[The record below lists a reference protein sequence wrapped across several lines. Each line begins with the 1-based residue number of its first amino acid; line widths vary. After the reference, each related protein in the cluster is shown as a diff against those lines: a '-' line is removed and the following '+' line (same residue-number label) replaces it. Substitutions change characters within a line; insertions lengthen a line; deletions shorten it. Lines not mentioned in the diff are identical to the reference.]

1 MQDKG
6 LDLSL
11 SVSETSEFSSYE
23 FSSYEKFLLPSC
35 LKWSCYE
42 MVFVTPE
49 SESRSESESE
59 SKSII
64 YSISDRLILS
74 SYVGSSPSNVVQF
87 YATSALSSYFSNSN
101 S

>member
-49 SESRSESESE
+49 SESK